1 MIKKKKKKIN
11 INASSEAIL
20 RNTFT
25 LESRIYQ
32 TKVRRNLAFGEKAY
46 FCILLPIPEL
56 VGYRLLVLHEHLISS
71 H

>member
-1 MIKKKKKKIN
+1 MIKKIKKIN

-32 TKVRRNLAFGEKAY
+32 TKVRRNLAFGEKAL
-46 FCILLPIPEL
+46 FLHFASNTGIS
-56 VGYRLLVLHEHLISS
+56 RLSTLSAA
-71 H
+71 